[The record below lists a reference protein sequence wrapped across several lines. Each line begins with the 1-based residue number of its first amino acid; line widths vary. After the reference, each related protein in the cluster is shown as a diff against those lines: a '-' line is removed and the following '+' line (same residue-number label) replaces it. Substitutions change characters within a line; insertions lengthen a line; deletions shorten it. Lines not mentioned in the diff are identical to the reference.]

1 MRNADWNRELGALAE
16 TVPALIDEPRAL
28 KFDEIQG
35 YPKGFRVLSIPTAS
49 RVRMA
54 IALGLTPDT
63 PKMEIVRHAAQ
74 RLKHA
79 PPIPPKEVA
88 TGPVMQNIMRD
99 NEVDLFKFPVLKSHR
114 GDGGRYIGTGDT
126 FLNRDPET
134 GYVNMGT
141 YRMQGHER
149 NLPGIWQSPGQQG
162 RLLAQRYCTQSH
174 PCPRAP

>member
-28 KFDEIQG
+28 MFDEIEG
-35 YPKGFRVLSIPTAS
+35 YAKGFRVLSIPTAS

-54 IALGLTPDT
+54 IALGLPPDT

-99 NEVDLFKFPVLKSHR
+99 NEGDLFKFPVLKSHR
-114 GDGGRYIGTGDT
+114 GDGGRYIVTVDT
-126 FLNRDPET
+126 FLNHDPESH
-134 GYVNMGT
+134 YVNVGT
-141 YRMQGHER
+141 HRLQVHER
-149 NLPGIWQSPGQQG
+149 NLLG
-162 RLLAQRYCTQSH
+162 L
-174 PCPRAP
+174 